1 MTVTAAEARIEYA
14 GNGATKVFAYPYQ
27 FFQADDLDV
36 WLFNDATG
44 EGVEQILGGDYTV
57 TGELN
62 PTGGNVT
69 FTVAPPAGYTIII
82 INNPDIVQTLHY
94 VNADDFP
101 ADSHEQGLD
110 RLTKICQ
117 RLSDRVDRAVRAPD
131 YAPEDQVPDA
141 GSLLSLVE
149 DAQEAADESAVSAAA
164 AASSADSA
172 DTSEANANN
181 AADIAT
187 TQAGDAAA
195 SASNALNFASAASAS
210 ANDAADSAA
219 QANVDKI
226 EWQGLWSAA
235 TQYAA
240 NDAVS
245 LAGTSYIAKVANMNN
260 SPDTHPTLWDVL
272 AAKGAAGP
280 AGSGSGDMLR
290 ANNLNDVASIST
302 SRNNLGLKGAAI
314 LDVGTTAGTVAAG
327 DDARINGAVQHTG
340 DTMVGHLGLPTGPA
354 ATQAVRKDYVDAA
367 VAAVPAPPV
376 AATAAEYIANS
387 APTKMLTPGAAWG
400 AAQFAALADAA
411 TVTPDF
417 SLGLD
422 FFWGIAG
429 AGRTLA
435 NPLNAKVGQKGII
448 LVNQDATG
456 GRTITTWG
464 SAWKFPGGAKPV
476 LSTGA
481 SMADVISYWVYA
493 PSFIVCN
500 FSSGLA

>member
-44 EGVEQILGGDYTV
+44 EGVEQILGSDYTV

-62 PTGGNVT
+62 PTGGNVA
-69 FTVAPPAGYTIII
+69 FTVAPPAGYTVII

-172 DTSEANANN
+172 DTSEANAAS
-181 AADIAT
+181 AADTAT
-187 TQAGDAAA
+187 TQAGYAAA

-376 AATAAEYIANS
+376 AATAAEYVANS
-387 APTKMLTPGAAWG
+387 APTKMLTPGAVW
-400 AAQFAALADAA
+400 AAAAVRSDLSGSGPY
-411 TVTPDF
+411 TPDF
-417 SLGLD
+417 SAALH
-422 FFWGIAG
+422 FFIPVNNAAATLNNPTG
-429 AGRTLA
+429 AKA
-435 NPLNAKVGQKGII
+435 GQKGLIYLQQI
-448 LVNQDATG
+448 G
-456 GRTITTWG
+456 GSSQITSWG
-464 SAWKFPGGAKPV
+464 SMYKFPGGVKPP
-476 LSTGA
+476 LISTPSA
-481 SMADVISYWVYA
+481 IDVIS
-493 PSFIVCN
+493 
-500 FSSGLA
+500 FSVMDGATILCSYSADFK